1 MDSPARL
8 KEFAHD
14 VIDWNLAP
22 ADAVTLYLEWGNN
35 NWHAE
40 HAPVRS
46 KADFAT
52 YFVVDTWPSKPVIR
66 LVRRNS
72 EAANDLLTIEFPD
85 ELDAEFKE
93 EYGTLKGVFP
103 PSEPVKE
110 WIKKEMYA

>member
-1 MDSPARL
+1 MDSPSRL
-8 KEFAHD
+8 KEFARY

-46 KADFAT
+46 KEDFAT
-52 YFVVDTWPSKPVIR
+52 YFVVDTWPSTPVIR

-72 EAANDLLTIEFPD
+72 EAATDLLTIEMPA
-85 ELDAEFKE
+85 ELEKEFKE
-93 EYGTLKGVFP
+93 EYGSLKGVFP
-103 PSEPVKE
+103 PTEAIKD
-110 WIKKEMYA
+110 WIKQEMYA